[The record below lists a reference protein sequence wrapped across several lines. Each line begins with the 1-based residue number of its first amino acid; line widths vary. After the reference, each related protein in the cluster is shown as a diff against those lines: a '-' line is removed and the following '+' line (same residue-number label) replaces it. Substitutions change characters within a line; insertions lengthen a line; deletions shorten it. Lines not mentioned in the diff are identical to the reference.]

1 MEELPRVV
9 SAPAKETPTARTS
22 KHIAFWLLALYS
34 GSLLA
39 IGVFAGILELAGRG
53 SAGWFD
59 LLKSGF
65 LILGG
70 SLSTVVGYY
79 FGSRGIQEAEAN
91 AQEAERRTKAAVAEL
106 ADQISESRQAQAE
119 LAPTFAD
126 STGPE
131 EGLQIPPGQGTGT

>member
-1 MEELPRVV
+1 VEELPHVD
-9 SAPAKETPTARTS
+9 SDPPKETPTARTS
-22 KHIAFWLLALYS
+22 KHIAYWLLALYS

-79 FGSRGIQEAEAN
+79 FGSRGIQEAEAY
-91 AQEAERRTKAAVAEL
+91 AREAERRTKAALAEL
-106 ADQISESRQAQAE
+106 AEQMSESRRLQNIA
-119 LAPTFAD
+119 APTLAEEPEAEGGLILPED
-126 STGPE
+126 SAP
-131 EGLQIPPGQGTGT
+131 